1 MGRSGGEGPA
11 RERCNGES
19 PAHAAVRSKSCPSSS
34 LVAGRTEATQKSTTG
49 MPARHP
55 TTWRLGCAYQ
65 PYRPRRRSALS
76 RAGWPTPVNPRARP
90 MPWSSL
96 RLPESAVAET
106 PWLASLVPVKFAI
119 FIMEVRLIGL
129 QARSIA
135 MTSAS
140 RDRKTA
146 GKEKTVMPPASKWV
160 TVLSAVVLSSRG
172 GSNAM
177 RLPRTR
183 SMQSKWWA
191 QKRLTRQRNEVH
203 E

>member
-11 RERCNGES
+11 RERCNGENPHTQQS
-19 PAHAAVRSKSCPSSS
+19 NQRVAHRARLLRLEQRQHRRPPQACPRGTRLPGGSVAPTNRADRAAGLPCRAPAGP
-34 LVAGRTEATQKSTTG
+34 L
-49 MPARHP
+49 
-55 TTWRLGCAYQ
+55 
-65 PYRPRRRSALS
+65 
-76 RAGWPTPVNPRARP
+76 PVNPLARP
-90 MPWSSL
+90 MLWSSL
-96 RLPESAVAET
+96 RLPESAVAEN

-146 GKEKTVMPPASKWV
+146 GKEKTVMPPASIWV

-172 GSNAM
+172 GSNGM

-183 SMQSKWWA
+183 G
-191 QKRLTRQRNEVH
+191 EP
-203 E
+203 

>member
-19 PAHAAVRSKSCPSSS
+19 PAHAAVRSESCPSSS
-34 LVAGRTEATQKSTTG
+34 LVAARTEATQKSTTG

-55 TTWRLGCAYQ
+55 ITSRLSRAYQ
-65 PYRPRRRSALS
+65 LRPRRRSALS

-90 MPWSSL
+90 MLWSSL

-119 FIMEVRLIGL
+119 FIMQVRLIGL

-146 GKEKTVMPPASKWV
+146 GKEKTEMPPASIWV